1 MAPKMT
7 PMRETMLTVDPIL
20 ATPET
25 KKRPNHVPSNSK
37 GEEKKGGR
45 KREFSFLGPI
55 DFTPD
60 RPTKALRSPMG
71 PTRTRT
77 EGKVTLMGTPD
88 SENELVSDLK
98 SMSLKPSATSG
109 LTGLPSSPKTPE
121 CGSSVEAHR
130 ASPVSLTWPTVGHG
144 MTYETKTKDDRTP
157 DHGRFRRMRA
167 TTFENDE

>member
-60 RPTKALRSPMG
+60 RPTKALR
-71 PTRTRT
+71 T
-77 EGKVTLMGTPD
+77 ESKVTLMGTPD

-157 DHGRFRRMRA
+157 DHGRVRRMRA
-167 TTFENDE
+167 TTFETDE